1 MRVSTT
7 LVSEFRSDVKLL
19 DYSFQW
25 KNDSE
30 CNWMYWYE
38 TFKHDETTRVIRG
51 LQLLEVQCNVLA
63 RFSLMRDG
71 NIIYPSPWFGQV
83 TRTNQPTLVGFGGKP
98 GDQLILWTFSWSG
111 HCNRTSYR
119 GANTNVLGENG
130 NRNRRRRRTAER
142 TSGSL
147 AMSHV
152 WHSLTPRDL
161 CLCCSI

>member
-30 CNWMYWYE
+30 CDWMYWHE
-38 TFKHDETTRVIRG
+38 TFKHDEMTRVIRG
-51 LQLLEVQCNVLA
+51 PQLLEVQCNVLA
-63 RFSLMRDG
+63 RFSLMRDVT

-83 TRTNQPTLVGFGGKP
+83 TRTNQPWL
-98 GDQLILWTFSWSG
+98 
-111 HCNRTSYR
+111 
-119 GANTNVLGENG
+119 VLGVNLGISWFCRHSANLDIVIVRVIEG
-130 NRNRRRRRTAER
+130 PTQMFWGRMETETGDGDGLQKEQVA
-142 TSGSL
+142 L
-147 AMSHV
+147 AMSHM